1 MPAIPRLVQANLMNA
16 LSTEVSITSLRL
28 IFTST
33 RECNAVRGPRC
44 QSAPVRLSPPVYI
57 YRCQQCTELGPTH
70 RSQASR
76 FYSTDK
82 SVMNK
87 YCFQTYTSYPSMGF
101 DPLQGTKQTAIPV
114 SLTDDMFALHSHI
127 ARRALADTMFSRLS
141 TKTIPFLLTTA
152 PVNENL
158 RLHHRH
164 WSP

>member
-1 MPAIPRLVQANLMNA
+1 MRFRPKSQLHPYAYSSLPHANAMSSEDQVAN
-16 LSTEVSITSLRL
+16 
-28 IFTST
+28 
-33 RECNAVRGPRC
+33 
-44 QSAPVRLSPPVYI
+44 SAPVRLSPPVYI

-101 DPLQGTKQTAIPV
+101 DPLQGTKQIAIPV

-127 ARRALADTMFSRLS
+127 ARRDLADTMFSRLS
-141 TKTIPFLLTTA
+141 TKTIPFLLTAA